1 MYESII
7 NNEKFWSK
15 QAKRIDWFKD
25 FTKIKNVK
33 YSKDEVFINW
43 FEDGKLNVSYNCV
56 DRYAKTTLIEL
67 Q

>member
-1 MYESII
+1 MYEESII

-33 YSKDEVFINW
+33 YSKDEVLLI
-43 FEDGKLNVSYNCV
+43 GLKMKLNVS
-56 DRYAKTTLIEL
+56 
-67 Q
+67 